1 VNLVTALFRIP
12 HVRALYSLTGD
23 MRSSLRLHFL
33 YAAMHAGLL
42 PALREPLTKQALAER
57 LGAQRPELLEA
68 LLEMGV
74 SLKELSDSGGRYR
87 LSGRRSKALTTP
99 EGDGAFAM
107 AEELLTYHADVYRQF
122 AARLRGAAPGDYLD
136 EHAVLIA
143 RSSRVLDP
151 MVGDFVRSLTRTGR
165 PLRMLEVGCGS
176 AIYLRYAAEA
186 NLQLTG
192 VAVDVQE
199 EVVKQARENVKAW
212 GVDDRFQIHAA
223 DIRRPP
229 PEVAGP
235 FDLITLYNNVYYFEE
250 TERPALFRSFR
261 SWLAPGGAFALVS
274 MFHGRT
280 FASIDLDL
288 ALRCTAG
295 CTGLPDLER
304 TARQLREA
312 GFSDVKKAKLMLV
325 EPLWGLVARPE
336 AAP

>member
-1 VNLVTALFRIP
+1 VNVVTALFRVP
-12 HVRALYSLTGD
+12 HVRALVSLIGD
-23 MRSSLRLHFL
+23 TRSSLRLHFL

-42 PALREPLTKQALAER
+42 QALRAPSTKEELVQR
-57 LGAQRPELLEA
+57 LGVQRPELLEA
-68 LLEMGV
+68 LLALGV
-74 SLKELSDSGGRYR
+74 SLKELSESGGRYR
-87 LSGRRSKALTTP
+87 LRGRRSKALVTP
-99 EGDGAFAM
+99 EGDPAFAM
-107 AEELLTYHADVYRQF
+107 VEEILIYHADVYRRLG
-122 AARLRGAAPGDYLD
+122 ASLRGAAPGNYLD
-136 EHAVLIA
+136 EHAILIA

-176 AIYLRYAAEA
+176 GIYLRYAAEA
-186 NLQLTG
+186 NPQLTG

-199 EVVKQARENVKAW
+199 EVVKQARENVQAW
-212 GVDDRFQIHAA
+212 GVGDRFQVHVA

-250 TERPALFRSFR
+250 AERPALFRSFR

-280 FASIDLDL
+280 SASIDLDL

-295 CTGLPDLER
+295 CTGLPDLEQ
-304 TARQLREA
+304 TARQLLDA
-312 GFSDVKKAKLMLV
+312 GFSDVKKAKLMPG
-325 EPLWGLVARPE
+325 EPLWGLVAR
-336 AAP
+336 

>member
-12 HVRALYSLTGD
+12 HVRAFYGLFGD
-23 MRSSLRLHFL
+23 MRSSLRLQFL

-42 PALREPLTKQALAER
+42 PALREPSTKQELAQR
-57 LGAQRPELLEA
+57 LGAPRVDLLEV
-68 LLEMGV
+68 LLELGV
-74 SLKELSDSGGRYR
+74 SLKELSERDGRYR
-87 LSGRRSKALTTP
+87 LRGRRSKALITP

-107 AEELLTYHADVYRQF
+107 AEEVLTYHADVYQQF
-122 AARLRGAAPGDYLD
+122 AARLHGAAPGTYLD
-136 EHAVLIA
+136 EHGVLIA

-151 MVGDFVRSLTRTGR
+151 IVGDFVRSLTRTGR

-186 NLQLTG
+186 NPQLAG
-192 VAVDVQE
+192 VAVDVQD
-199 EVVKQARENVKAW
+199 EVVKQARENLQAW
-212 GVDDRFQIHAA
+212 GVADRFQVHVA

-250 TERPALFRSFR
+250 AERPALFRSFR

-280 FASIDLDL
+280 FGSIDLDL

-295 CTGLPDLER
+295 CTGLPDLEQ
-304 TARQLREA
+304 TARELNEA
-312 GFSDVKKAKLMLV
+312 GFSDVKKAKLMPL
-325 EPLWGLVARPE
+325 EPLWGLVAR
-336 AAP
+336 